1 MKQAKIYYKD
11 ILAGVLT
18 ESDDGY
24 EFRYLQAYLASE
36 NAKPVSLTLPLQNQP
51 YRSNVLFPF
60 FDGLIPEGWLLDVCS
75 DCIGAVSVKPVNME
89 ENDDV

>member
-24 EFRYLQAYLASE
+24 EFRYLPEYLASE
-36 NAKPVSLTLPLQNQP
+36 NAKPVKACQP
-51 YRSNVLFPF
+51 DTSFAKPA
-60 FDGLIPEGWLLDVCS
+60 IPEQC
-75 DCIGAVSVKPVNME
+75 PVPFL
-89 ENDDV
+89 